1 MGFLRFVANQL
12 KNYSIPVFR
21 SFFKAYKDTTSGPKP
36 SQQSSS
42 GQSSGKQIVTQAR
55 NIL

>member
-42 GQSSGKQIVTQAR
+42 GQSSGKQILTQAR